1 MAAKYVNTTDIIS
14 NMWLWEIC
22 GMESLNKYYTKWW
35 KVMKSV
41 FQKCLR
47 KDFGKHEYKRYVALS
62 RRELKGQKPNELS
75 FVE

>member
-47 KDFGKHEYKRYVALS
+47 KDFGKHEYK
-62 RRELKGQKPNELS
+62 
-75 FVE
+75 